1 MAKSVTCAKS
11 PTQTQFTEGAV
22 LAQHQ
27 HLLCQD
33 PATGAATKG
42 LCHKKFEAGTWACL
56 HLGSASEFKDKIKK
70 INSFMC
76 VSFER
81 LGYKEYKAIQQE
93 KKITWR
99 ILV

>member
-27 HLLCQD
+27 RLLCQD

-70 INSFMC
+70 N
-76 VSFER
+76 
-81 LGYKEYKAIQQE
+81 QQFY
-93 KKITWR
+93 
-99 ILV
+99 VCQF